1 MKKLLYVFIMIFFL
15 TTGCTISESTPT
27 IAVEE
32 YMSKYQNLESS
43 VIEDLD
49 DYKLDDNIDMT
60 DEQKKDYTS
69 LLQKQYQNLKYKIKD
84 EKTENDYSTVEVE
97 IEVFDYRNSILES
110 EKYIEENKEDFLKE
124 DNSINQDKYIDYKI
138 KEMKKV
144 TDKKK
149 YTITFTLHKQDGK
162 WIVDNLNERDMEKL
176 HGLYQD

>member
-1 MKKLLYVFIMIFFL
+1 MKY
-15 TTGCTISESTPT
+15 G
-27 IAVEE
+27 
-32 YMSKYQNLESS
+32 
-43 VIEDLD
+43 
-49 DYKLDDNIDMT
+49 
-60 DEQKKDYTS
+60 
-69 LLQKQYQNLKYKIKD
+69 
-84 EKTENDYSTVEVE
+84 
-97 IEVFDYRNSILES
+97 EVFDYRNSILES